1 MRRIGYVGLMNID
14 ASQADAAVGDA
25 SAKVWK
31 LASAEPRRLVDL
43 IEAAFDGRLADAQC
57 DWDPRPAVGV
67 VLAAG
72 GYPDKAQ
79 TGVPIEGLEAADALP
94 GKVFHAGTRDLDGT
108 VLTSGGRVLCATA
121 LGTTVADAREA
132 AYALVAAVRF
142 DGMQFR
148 RDIAHRALSRPG

>member
-1 MRRIGYVGLMNID
+1 MARHL
-14 ASQADAAVGDA
+14 
-25 SAKVWK
+25 
-31 LASAEPRRLVDL
+31 LAELGFDPGLVD
-43 IEAAFDGRLADAQC
+43 EAIADPTTHDEVRA
-57 DWDPRPAVGV
+57 DHES

-72 GYPDKAQ
+72 GYPDKAR